1 MSRYNKNR
9 FGSIVLTDNNGNN
22 FTITKKEQAQIK
34 TLVKRANTKRSY
46 YIDKYYSQTKSNNNM
61 KGVSKEVYQNLL
73 TSKGFVTEKYSTS
86 FNQFKSKADVKDFI
100 KELKQVTKKGYNGGL
115 NKANEI
121 RQSMI
126 KQVEKMYGNDAIE
139 INDILNNV
147 NDVDLM
153 SLYIHNDNLI
163 KDLYYPHDSVDMFV
177 EKMKSDINYALKQI
191 EEVNKWR

>member
-46 YIDKYYSQTKSNNNM
+46 YIDKYYNQTKSNNNM

-73 TSKGFVTEKYSTS
+73 SSKGFVTEKYSTS

-126 KQVEKMYGNDAIE
+126 KQVERMYGNDAIE
-139 INDILNNV
+139 INDILNGV

-191 EEVNKWR
+191 

>member
-46 YIDKYYSQTKSNNNM
+46 YIDKYYNQTKSNNNM

-73 TSKGFVTEKYSTS
+73 TSKGFVTET
-86 FNQFKSKADVKDFI
+86 DVKDFI

-121 RQSMI
+121 RQSMMQ
-126 KQVEKMYGNDAIE
+126 QVERMYGNDAIE
-139 INDILNNV
+139 INDILNDV

-163 KDLYYPHDSVDMFV
+163 KDLYYPNDSIEMFV

-191 EEVNKWR
+191 

>member
-46 YIDKYYSQTKSNNNM
+46 YIDKYYNQTKSNNNM

-73 TSKGFVTEKYSTS
+73 TSKGFVTEKYSTT

-139 INDILNNV
+139 INDILNSV

-177 EKMKSDINYALKQI
+177 EKMKSDINYALKKI
-191 EEVNKWR
+191 K

>member
-46 YIDKYYSQTKSNNNM
+46 YVDKYYNQTKSNNNM

-73 TSKGFVTEKYSTS
+73 ASKGFITEKYSTT
-86 FNQFKSKADVKDFI
+86 FNQFKTKQEVKEFI

-126 KQVEKMYGNDAIE
+126 KQIERMYGNDAIVV
-139 INDILNNV
+139 NDMLNNI

-153 SLYIHNDNLI
+153 SIYIHNDNLI
-163 KDLYYPHDSVDMFV
+163 KDLYYPHEDVDMFV
-177 EKMKSDINYALKQI
+177 EKMKSDINYALKKI
-191 EEVNKWR
+191 K

>member
-46 YIDKYYSQTKSNNNM
+46 YIDKYYNQTKSNNNM

-73 TSKGFVTEKYSTS
+73 TSKGFVTEKYSTT
-86 FNQFKSKADVKDFI
+86 FNQFKSKADVKEFI

-126 KQVEKMYGNDAIE
+126 KQIERMYGNEANE
-139 INDILNNV
+139 VNEMLNNI

-153 SLYIHNDNLI
+153 SIYIHNDNLI

-177 EKMKSDINYALKQI
+177 EKLKSDINYALKKI
-191 EEVNKWR
+191 K

>member
-191 EEVNKWR
+191 EEVNK

>member
-9 FGSIVLTDNNGNN
+9 FGSIVLTDDNGNN

-46 YIDKYYSQTKSNNNM
+46 YIDKYYNQTKSNNNM

-73 TSKGFVTEKYSTS
+73 TSKGFVTEKYSTT

-139 INDILNNV
+139 INDILNDV

-163 KDLYYPHDSVDMFV
+163 KDLYYPNESVDMFV
-177 EKMKSDINYALKQI
+177 EKMKSDINYALKKIKQ
-191 EEVNKWR
+191 

>member
-34 TLVKRANTKRSY
+34 TLVKRANTRRNY
-46 YIDKYYSQTKSNNNM
+46 YIDKYYNQTKSNNNM

-73 TSKGFVTEKYSTS
+73 TSKGFVTEKYSTT

-139 INDILNNV
+139 INDILNDV

-177 EKMKSDINYALKQI
+177 EKMKSDINYALKKI
-191 EEVNKWR
+191 K